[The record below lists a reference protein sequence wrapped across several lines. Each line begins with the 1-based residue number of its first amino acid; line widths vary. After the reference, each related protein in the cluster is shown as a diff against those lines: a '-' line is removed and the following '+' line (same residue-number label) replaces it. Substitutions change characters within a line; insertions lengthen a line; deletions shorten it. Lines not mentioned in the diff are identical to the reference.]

1 MTDLE
6 AMGMVLL
13 IPVLAIVSGYIYY
26 LIGKILTKIGL

>member
-1 MTDLE
+1 MNDLE

-26 LIGKILTKIGL
+26 LIRKVLTMVGL